1 MDKIERMH
9 MYVINETTNLD
20 TSLLW
25 TYGLRSGF
33 RCPIKRDFP
42 CHFTM
47 VNSLVR
53 QVNYVTRLAIHK

>member
-1 MDKIERMH
+1 

-20 TSLLW
+20 TALLW
-25 TYGLRSGF
+25 AYGLRSGF
-33 RCPIKRDFP
+33 RCPIKWDFP

-53 QVNYVTRLAIHK
+53 QVNHVTRPAIHK